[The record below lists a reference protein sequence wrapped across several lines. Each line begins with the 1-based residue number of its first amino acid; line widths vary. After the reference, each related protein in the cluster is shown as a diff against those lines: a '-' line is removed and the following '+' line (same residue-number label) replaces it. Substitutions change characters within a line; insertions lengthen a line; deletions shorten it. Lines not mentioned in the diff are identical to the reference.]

1 MTSIAITLQRV
12 WKKLWWMRWIGERTT
27 LVGLLV
33 IGRKSRAGITTV
45 YVGWVPGEKLNYVHA
60 FWPLLT
66 SSLRPRNLPG
76 LVFLHWYWFITDRP
90 GVSSWLHTS
99 FKSFMDTAKN
109 VCVSRTAKNCWGYVL
124 CCEMFHEIFPKVV
137 PLRIVQGYSFE
148 STPYTVN
155 AGSKGRG
162 FPKHIVGDIG
172 HGYIVFW
179 GIGICRAGWDPKTKW
194 KAWSSAS
201 EQNICCSIWLRVES
215 VNSCGKGEHA
225 WRIQ

>member
-66 SSLRPRNLPG
+66 PSLRPRNLPG
-76 LVFLHWYWFITDRP
+76 LVFLHWYWFITDRL

-99 FKSFMDTAKN
+99 FKSFMDTEKN
-109 VCVSRTAKNCWGYVL
+109 VCVSRTVKNCWGYVL

-155 AGSKGRG
+155 AGVQGPRLPQAYCRGHWARIHRILRHRHMPSGLRPKNKMKGLEFCFG
-162 FPKHIVGDIG
+162 AE
-172 HGYIVFW
+172 Y
-179 GIGICRAGWDPKTKW
+179 
-194 KAWSSAS
+194 
-201 EQNICCSIWLRVES
+201 LL
-215 VNSCGKGEHA
+215 
-225 WRIQ
+225 